1 MDGWNRIDAYNILA
15 NPFTTTRPAV
25 ALGEREQFTQ
35 IDEPYSDTFL
45 LGDFTLELDLG
56 GAVLTSITSLT
67 HRDVE
72 VVRDASALGGSVS
85 FSPFGAPEAGYTL
98 DFPLVDATAASGLTH
113 ELRVAGDGERVD
125 WVLGTFYSTSE
136 RQYGQSAYAENYV
149 AVNGPAVTD
158 FLRVVTGVPDL
169 LWAGSRARA
178 GRADTEELFF
188 SDLNY
193 DFDQLALFGEA
204 SVALTDRLSL
214 TGGLRWYDFE
224 EARTQVFAGLFA
236 DPLDSEGT
244 TTATGVAPRIIASY
258 DVTAATQ
265 VNGQVSKGFRLGGI
279 NDPLNTPICS
289 PEDLATF
296 GDRGTWEDEELWN
309 YEAGVKSTFLGGRG
323 TFNASGF
330 YMDIRNLQATVTA
343 GTCSSRIIFNVP
355 GARSAGV
362 ELELAAQPTTF
373 FDFAVSASVADAR
386 LRSTITSTDDAGA
399 INVVSGIEAGKRLPT
414 TPRFQTAAAATW
426 RWLAG
431 GGWVGYVSGTFQ
443 HVGSRY
449 TQVGDQAA
457 GFGSVDLTAL
467 SPVLHP
473 GTFIGGPLTQSTF
486 LFDPELPAYNILNT
500 RIGFLDGRWDIAF
513 FIDNVTDERAF
524 LALDQERG
532 TLARVGYL
540 TNPPRSFGVTTR
552 IDF

>member
-1 MDGWNRIDAYNILA
+1 MSAK
-15 NPFTTTRPAV
+15 
-25 ALGEREQFTQ
+25 QFTQ
-35 IDEPYSDTFL
+35 IGEPYSDTFL
-45 LGDFTLELDLG
+45 LGDFTLELDVG
-56 GAVLTSITSLT
+56 GALLTSITSLT

-113 ELRVAGDGERVD
+113 ELRFAGEGERVD

-169 LWAGSRARA
+169 LWSGSRALD
-178 GRADTEELFF
+178 GRSDTEELFF
-188 SDLNY
+188 SDLKY

-265 VNGQVSKGFRLGGI
+265 VNAQVSKGFRLGGI

-296 GDRGTWEDEELWN
+296 GDRDTWEDEELWN

-323 TFNASGF
+323 TFNASGLLHGRPQPAGDGDGRHLLVAD
-330 YMDIRNLQATVTA
+330 YLQRAGRPQRRRGAGAGRATDHVLRLRGVGQHRRRPAAVDDHVHRRRRRDPRGVGHRGRASACRPRPASRPRRRPRGA
-343 GTCSSRIIFNVP
+343 GWRAAAGSATPAAPSSTS
-355 GARSAGV
+355 ARATRKW
-362 ELELAAQPTTF
+362 ATRRR
-373 FDFAVSASVADAR
+373 ASV
-386 LRSTITSTDDAGA
+386 RST
-399 INVVSGIEAGKRLPT
+399 
-414 TPRFQTAAAATW
+414 
-426 RWLAG
+426 
-431 GGWVGYVSGTFQ
+431 
-443 HVGSRY
+443 
-449 TQVGDQAA
+449 
-457 GFGSVDLTAL
+457 
-467 SPVLHP
+467 
-473 GTFIGGPLTQSTF
+473 
-486 LFDPELPAYNILNT
+486 
-500 RIGFLDGRWDIAF
+500 
-513 FIDNVTDERAF
+513 
-524 LALDQERG
+524 
-532 TLARVGYL
+532 
-540 TNPPRSFGVTTR
+540 
-552 IDF
+552 